1 MTSFGWC
8 PVLVLALGAAIAQ
21 AAERGIYTL
30 VDGDARVLRGATWYT
45 LAPGVRAEEGDVV
58 DVGER
63 AQAQLEFAQG
73 GALNMQ
79 GPALAYAIALPAA
92 GDKAGAPVEIAL
104 ERGWFKAAAVARAR
118 ALRLRLPNATVD
130 LDGAIAVVHGDA
142 ALAEVFL
149 ERGGARIGIPV
160 VRGKEAAPRDA
171 KEGEF
176 WRRAGDRAFTADER
190 APAEFVAAMPRDL
203 REALPALAGRH
214 AGPAPSLVAA
224 QPITFDEARP
234 WLAGPMRR
242 IFARRFMARLSDP
255 AFRAAAGAAHP
266 IPEWDRILHPEKY
279 RPKPPDETP
288 ASAAAAR

>member
-8 PVLVLALGAAIAQ
+8 TVLVLAFGAAIAQ

-30 VDGDARVLRGATWYT
+30 VEGDARVLRGATWYT

-79 GPALAYAIALPAA
+79 GPALAHAVALPAS

-104 ERGWFKAAAVARAR
+104 ERGWFKAAAAPKARAV
-118 ALRLRLPNATVD
+118 RLRLPNATVD
-130 LDGAIAVVHGDA
+130 LDDAIAVVHGDA

-149 ERGGARIGIPV
+149 ERGGARIAVPV
-160 VRGKEAAPRDA
+160 ARGKEAPPRNA

-176 WRRAGDRAFTADER
+176 WRRAGDRAFSADER
-190 APAEFVAAMPRDL
+190 APADFVAAMPRDL
-203 REALPALAGRH
+203 REALPALAGRYT
-214 AGPAPSLVAA
+214 GPAPVPAAA

-242 IFARRFMARLSDP
+242 IFARRFMPRLSDP
-255 AFRAAAGAAHP
+255 AFRAAAAAHP

>member
-1 MTSFGWC
+1 MKSFGWC
-8 PVLVLALGAAIAQ
+8 SVLLLALGAAVAQ

-30 VDGDARVLRGATWYT
+30 VDGDARVLRGVTWYA
-45 LAPGVRAEEGDVV
+45 LVPGARAEEGDVV
-58 DVGER
+58 DAGER
-63 AQAQLEFAQG
+63 AAVQLEFAQG

-79 GPALAYAIALPAA
+79 GPAIAHAIELPAS
-92 GDKAGAPVEIAL
+92 GDKASAPVAIAL
-104 ERGWFKAAAVARAR
+104 ERGWFKAAAAPKARVV
-118 ALRLRLPNATVD
+118 RLRLPAATIDLEGATVV
-130 LDGAIAVVHGDA
+130 LHGDA
-142 ALAEVFL
+142 ALTEVFV

-160 VRGKEAAPRDA
+160 ARGKEAPPREA

-176 WRRAGDRAFTADER
+176 WRRAGDRPFVADER

-203 REALPALAGRH
+203 REALPALSSRY
-214 AGPAPSLVAA
+214 AGPAPTLVAA

-242 IFARRFMARLSDP
+242 VFARRFIARLSDP
-255 AFRAAAGAAHP
+255 AFRAAAVAHP